1 MSTTSEHNSDSAES
15 ATDRKRRHCRE
26 RQRRFYAKTKEAAI
40 SAEPPLSILSES
52 GYETPEERAPTAAAE
67 TAAARLRASRE
78 RSRLYQ
84 ARKRAERR
92 AAEEAAGV
100 VKPVP
105 YNPER
110 IRDYQSRYY
119 QANRDKLIARAKDA
133 YRARKLDL

>member
-1 MSTTSEHNSDSAES
+1 MSTTSEYNSDSAES
-15 ATDRKRRHCRE
+15 ATDRKRRHWRE
-26 RQRRFYAKTKEAAI
+26 RQRRYYAKTKEVAQRD
-40 SAEPPLSILSES
+40 PPLAAPLEE
-52 GYETPEERAPTAAAE
+52 GDETLVQRAPTAE
-67 TAAARLRASRE
+67 AAATRLARSRE

-110 IRDYQSRYY
+110 IREYQTRYY
-119 QANRDKLIARAKDA
+119 QANREKLIARAKDA
-133 YRARKLDL
+133 YRARKID